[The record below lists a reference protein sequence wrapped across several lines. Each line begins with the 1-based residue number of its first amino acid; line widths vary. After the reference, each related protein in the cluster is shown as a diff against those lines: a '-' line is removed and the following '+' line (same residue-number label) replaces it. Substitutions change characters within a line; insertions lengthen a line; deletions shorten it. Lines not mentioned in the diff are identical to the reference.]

1 MGFIFIAYCTRVL
14 SWPLWMVVKCLST
27 PSDCYMLIADCS
39 RRRWVQTQPLTY
51 IQCGKELGC
60 SCYSLFLSCLYS
72 FHSEI
77 LHYRI
82 KYKNNEYTIDD
93 EDTFENLTQMVE
105 HYQQDADGLATQLKI
120 PMVNMSG
127 KVEYSVDAE
136 DFKRSKS
143 DSWRSDRCLHGQAH
157 LGSGELCY
165 VGRWDNC
172 RGWVGKGMLN
182 IDISR
187 VLSG

>member
-1 MGFIFIAYCTRVL
+1 M
-14 SWPLWMVVKCLST
+14 ST
-27 PSDCYMLIADCS
+27 NPTTDIHPMWEG
-39 RRRWVQTQPLTY
+39 R
-51 IQCGKELGC
+51 C

-143 DSWRSDRCLHGQAH
+143 DS
-157 LGSGELCY
+157 
-165 VGRWDNC
+165 
-172 RGWVGKGMLN
+172 
-182 IDISR
+182 
-187 VLSG
+187 